1 MFASSSLRSYKIIF
15 YPKFLTLTIKIDQN
29 RSKIDNTKIIINL
42 VTELKSYLKRY
53 LKRKLSLKVVT

>member
-1 MFASSSLRSYKIIF
+1 M
-15 YPKFLTLTIKIDQN
+15 IKIGQN
-29 RSKIDNTKIIINL
+29 RSKIDDIKILINL

>member
-15 YPKFLTLTIKIDQN
+15 YPKFLTFRIKIDQN
-29 RSKIDNTKIIINL
+29 RSKIDKTKIIINL